1 MITLIEIPST
11 KTVGMKVSGK
21 ITKDGMEQVVEK
33 VKAMMEKTDDRL
45 NIYVELDKWEGF
57 TLAALYE
64 DIKFALPN
72 MRRFAKEAIVT
83 DKSWIANLVKV
94 SDKLFPSIELKT
106 YTTEEKGEALK
117 WIQE

>member
-1 MITLIEIPST
+1 MITIIEIPST

-21 ITKDGMEQVVEK
+21 ITKEGMEDVIEK
-33 VKAMMEKTDDRL
+33 VKATMEKTDERL

-83 DKSWIANLVKV
+83 DKAWISNLVKAG
-94 SDKLFPSIELKT
+94 DRLFPSIELRT
-106 YTTEEKGEALK
+106 YTTEEKGEALM

>member
-1 MITLIEIPST
+1 MINIIEIPST
-11 KTVGMKVSGK
+11 KTVGIKISGK
-21 ITKDGMEQVVEK
+21 ITKDGMEEVIKK
-33 VKAMMEKTDDRL
+33 VKTTMGKTDERL

-83 DKSWIANLVKV
+83 DKGWITNLVKV
-94 SDKLFPSIELKT
+94 SDKLFPSIELRT
-106 YTTEEKGEALK
+106 YTTEEKGEALI